1 MKWEVR
7 IMRSGKSCFDLT
19 VYRKT
24 FTRFWPLWAVNLVI
38 WLFILPFNGLMQL
51 GDDAGREL
59 KATSLYRFARN
70 VGDFAGEFGLIFALF
85 AGLIVAMAVCSHM
98 YNNRSANFMGA
109 LPVRR
114 EGMFVSTYLA
124 GLTMLIAPNVVI
136 FLLTLLVEAVGGA
149 VVWLPL
155 LYWLAALCGME
166 FFFYSFAVCLGQF
179 TGHVL
184 VLPVFYAVFNVLVA
198 AAYALLNWVMR
209 AYYFGFYGM
218 DTSTGGLIYWCTPVM
233 ALLDMDIRSSQS
245 KTNVWVI
252 TVENLWIVG
261 VYAIVAV
268 VLTACALLLY
278 RRRHLETAGDIVA
291 VKAMR
296 PVFKYGVAACAGLFL
311 GMLMHEMFG
320 FTQLGLMIAVILWG
334 IVGYFV
340 AQMLLDKTI
349 RVFKKWKGA
358 AAMTAAFLI
367 LFAVI
372 GFDLTGYETRVPAA
386 SEVHS
391 VGIVG
396 LYGYPNDSGSS
407 LHIDLTSEESIAD
420 VVALHEAIVKYG
432 EEGEPGEDGNYSDW
446 TSVNITYVLK
456 SGGLMAR
463 KYQFNLGSELGALA
477 QKLRDNEEVRYK
489 TYELDVVESWQ
500 QQGAQLEVVTV
511 YQNRDDQ
518 TSTEIWGSTAMMLWD
533 AVMEDFEAGNIGV
546 HVMQDEQAHYDEI
559 MIPDGTGGKS
569 ECQLEF
575 RWALEI
581 GEGEGPGNTKLPLDV
596 EYAYYKDT
604 KYWYMQIAVLDRS
617 AKTLEILDQ
626 MLSPDNR
633 YQDDPND
640 NPLWRS
646 EG

>member
-1 MKWEVR
+1 
-7 IMRSGKSCFDLT
+7 MRSGKSFFDWT

-24 FTRFWPLWAVNLVI
+24 FTRFWPLWTVNLVI

-51 GDDAGREL
+51 GDDVGREL

-70 VGDFAGEFGLIFALF
+70 VGDFAGEWGLIFSLVF
-85 AGLIVAMAVCSHM
+85 GLIVAMAVCSHL

-114 EGMFVSTYLA
+114 EGLFLSTYLA

-179 TGHVL
+179 AGHVL
-184 VLPVFYAVFNVLVA
+184 VLPVFYGVFNVLVA
-198 AAYALLNWVMR
+198 AAYWLLQWVMR

-218 DTSTGGLIYWCTPVM
+218 DVNVGGLIYWCTPVM
-233 ALLDMDIRSSQS
+233 AMLEMDIDVLQE
-245 KTNVWVI
+245 NGIWVTDI
-252 TVENLWIVG
+252 EGLWIVG

-268 VLTACALLLY
+268 VLVACALLLY
-278 RRRHLETAGDIVA
+278 RHRHLETAGDIVA

-296 PVFKYGVAACAGLFL
+296 PVFKYGVAACAGLFF
-311 GMLMHEMFG
+311 GMLMYEMFG
-320 FTQLGLMIAVILWG
+320 FTPIGLMIAVILWG

-358 AAMTAAFLI
+358 AAVTAAFLI

-372 GFDLTGYETRVPAA
+372 GFDLTGYETRVP
-386 SEVHS
+386 SVNEVES
-391 VGIVG
+391 VQVVG
-396 LYGYPNDSGSS
+396 LYGYPWDSGAS
-407 LHIDLTSEESIAD
+407 LRVDLTSEESIAD

-432 EEGEPGEDGNYSDW
+432 EEGEPNVDGNYSDW
-446 TSVNITYVLK
+446 STVNLTYVLK
-456 SGGLMAR
+456 SGRLITR
-463 KYQFNLGSELGALA
+463 RYEVNLGPELRNLA
-477 QKLRDNEEVRYK
+477 QNLRDNDEVRYK
-489 TYELDVVESWQ
+489 TYELDIIEQWQ
-500 QQGAQLEVVTV
+500 SEGAQLEVVTV
-511 YQNRDDQ
+511 YTDDGE
-518 TSTEIWGSTAMMLWD
+518 SPEIEIWGANALTIWN
-533 AVMEDFEAGNIGV
+533 AVMADFEAGNIGL
-546 HVMQDEQAHYDEI
+546 HTIQEDPKSLEI
-559 MIPDGTGGKS
+559 PVDGVLTNC
-569 ECQLEF
+569 ELEF
-575 RWALEI
+575 RWRK
-581 GEGEGPGNTKLPLDV
+581 NLDRS
-596 EYAYYKDT
+596 ELSGTDAGGAQF
-604 KYWYMQIAVLDRS
+604 WYMQIVVLEQSTHTREALDS
-617 AKTLEILDQ
+617 ILNV
-626 MLSPDNR
+626 DNR
-633 YQDDPND
+633 YRDDPND

>member
-7 IMRSGKSCFDLT
+7 IMRSGTSFFDLT
-19 VYRKT
+19 LYRKT
-24 FTRFWPLWAVNLVI
+24 VNRFWPLWAVNLVV
-38 WLFILPFNGLMQL
+38 WLFILPLNGLVQL
-51 GDDAGREL
+51 GDDPYGSS
-59 KATSLYRFARN
+59 KSLLRFARN
-70 VGDFAGEFGLIFALF
+70 VGDYATEWGIIFAVF
-85 AGLIVAMAVCSHM
+85 AGLVVAMAVCSHL
-98 YNNRSANFMGA
+98 YNNRSANFMGS
-109 LPVRR
+109 LPIRR
-114 EGMFVSTYLA
+114 EGQFVSTYLA
-124 GLTMLIAPNVVI
+124 GLTILIGPNLLV
-136 FLLTLLVEAVGGA
+136 FLLTLLVEVAGG
-149 VVWLPL
+149 VVMWIPL
-155 LYWLAALCGME
+155 LFWLAALCAME

-179 TGHVL
+179 AGHIL
-184 VLPVFYAVFNVLVA
+184 VLPVYYGIFNFIVIAVYAMLQ
-198 AAYALLNWVMR
+198 WVMEI
-209 AYYFGFYGM
+209 YYFGF
-218 DTSTGGLIYWCTPVM
+218 GGGFNYEGLVLWFTPII
-233 ALLDMDIRSSQS
+233 ALFQMDID
-245 KTNVWVI
+245 VI
-252 TVENLWIVG
+252 QENNGPWITDVEGLWIAG

-268 VLTACALLLY
+268 VLTVCALLLY

-296 PVFKYGVAACAGLFL
+296 PVFKYGVAACAGLFF
-311 GMLMHEMFG
+311 GMLMYEMFG
-320 FTQLGLMIAVILWG
+320 FTQIGLMIAVILWG

-396 LYGYPNDSGSS
+396 LYGYPSDSGSS

-432 EEGEPGEDGNYSDW
+432 EEGEPGEDGNYGDW

-511 YQNRDDQ
+511 YQDRDDQ

-581 GEGEGPGNTKLPLDV
+581 GDGEGPGNTKLPLDV

>member
-7 IMRSGKSCFDLT
+7 TMLSGTSFFDLT

-51 GDDAGREL
+51 GDDMGREV
-59 KATSLYRFARN
+59 KATSLYRFAGN
-70 VGDFAGEFGLIFALF
+70 VGDYAGEWGVIFSLI
-85 AGLIVAMAVCSHM
+85 AGLVVAMAVCSHL

-114 EGMFVSTYLA
+114 EGLFVSTYLA

-136 FLLTLLVEAVGGA
+136 FLLTLLVEAAGG
-149 VVWLPL
+149 VVLWLPL
-155 LYWLAALCGME
+155 LYWLAALCAME

-179 TGHVL
+179 AGHIL
-184 VLPVFYAVFNVLVA
+184 ALPVFYAIFNAIVA
-198 AAYALLNWVMR
+198 AAYALLEWVMR
-209 AYYFGFYGM
+209 AYYFGFYGI
-218 DTSTGGLIYWCTPVM
+218 DSYGSSRIIYWCTPVV
-233 ALLDMDIRSSQS
+233 ALLEMDIDRYD
-245 KTNVWVI
+245 TNLIQGVEEWVFDI
-252 TVENLWIVG
+252 EGLWIAG

-268 VLTACALLLY
+268 VLTAGALLFY

-296 PVFKYGVAACAGLFL
+296 PVFKYGVAACAGLFF
-311 GMLMHEMFG
+311 GMLMYEMFG

-358 AAMTAAFLI
+358 AAVTAAFLI

-372 GFDLTGYETRVPAA
+372 GFDLTGYESRVPAA
-386 SEVHS
+386 NEVQS
-391 VGIVG
+391 VKVVG
-396 LYGYPNDSGSS
+396 LYGYPSDSGCH
-407 LHIDLTSEESIAD
+407 LNVTLEDPESIAD

-432 EEGEPGEDGNYSDW
+432 EEGAPGEDGNYSDW
-446 TSVNITYVLK
+446 SSIYLTYTLK
-456 SGGLMAR
+456 SGRLIAR
-463 KYQFNLGSELGALA
+463 KYSVNFGGELGALG

-489 TYELDVVESWQ
+489 TYELDVVDYWQ
-500 QQGAQLEVVTV
+500 QQGAQLEVVTIHNGPED
-511 YQNRDDQ
+511 Y
-518 TSTEIWGSTAMMLWD
+518 EIWGNDAMTVWN
-533 AVMEDFEAGNIGV
+533 AVMADFEEGNIGV
-546 HVMQDEQAHYDEI
+546 HVIESEQEFSDEVLI
-559 MIPDGTGGKS
+559 LGKDGEKYS
-569 ECQLEF
+569 CSLEF
-575 RWALEI
+575 RWAKAKSPEEVSNRPVDTSI
-581 GEGEGPGNTKLPLDV
+581 GYNPYNQ
-596 EYAYYKDT
+596 
-604 KYWYMQIAVLDRS
+604 YWYMQIVVLEQSEHTREVMES
-617 AKTLEILDQ
+617 LMT
-626 MLSPDNR
+626 PDNR
-633 YQDDPND
+633 YQDDPAD